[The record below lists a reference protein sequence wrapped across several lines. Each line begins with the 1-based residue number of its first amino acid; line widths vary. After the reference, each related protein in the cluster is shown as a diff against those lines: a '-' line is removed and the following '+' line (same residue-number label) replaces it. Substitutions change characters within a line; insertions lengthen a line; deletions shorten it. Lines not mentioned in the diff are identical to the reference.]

1 MQAGEC
7 GQPAQAGKRKQHNCG
22 QTGKQNAGRKVPAVR
37 LQSDTYQ
44 PPIAARFVNT
54 LSPAFFSYTE
64 NKISGMQPLYSRR
77 LRRRPLPYIRHLTG
91 GHRLPTSLIR
101 HLFSRK
107 LFQLCINFSFR
118 LLHFAIQKCIRISKL
133 FICIRLLAIKHSHN
147 LF

>member
-1 MQAGEC
+1 MRAGEC
-7 GQPAQAGKRKQHNCG
+7 GQPTQVGKCGQHDCR

-54 LSPAFFSYTE
+54 LSPASFLIQRTKS
-64 NKISGMQPLYSRR
+64 PACSRFTPGAGGAGHY
-77 LRRRPLPYIRHLTG
+77 LTSAILPA
-91 GHRLPTSLIR
+91 PTLLLW

-107 LFQLCINFSFR
+107 LFQLCINLSFR
-118 LLHFAIQKCIRISKL
+118 LLHSAIQKCIRISKL
-133 FICIRLLAIKHSHN
+133 FISIRLLAIKHSHN